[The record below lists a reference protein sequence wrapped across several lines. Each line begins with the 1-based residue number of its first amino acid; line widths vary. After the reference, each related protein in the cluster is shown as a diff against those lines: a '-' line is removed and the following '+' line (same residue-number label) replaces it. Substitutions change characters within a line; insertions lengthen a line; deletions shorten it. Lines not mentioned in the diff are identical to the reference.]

1 MQNICFF
8 TYIVNEFN
16 NHSNIDIFTCFVY
29 NKTTS
34 LVSLFFFQLHV
45 NIVTSPKMR
54 NYKSIRHVVSSPC
67 VAILSLHCLTTN
79 VSNDESN
86 LNIKVIHVSFEKKN
100 IVNIHPPVKNKT
112 YRYLILLN
120 DGIVAIKPN
129 KFNTYKL
136 FDS

>member
-1 MQNICFF
+1 
-8 TYIVNEFN
+8 
-16 NHSNIDIFTCFVY
+16 
-29 NKTTS
+29 
-34 LVSLFFFQLHV
+34 
-45 NIVTSPKMR
+45 MR
-54 NYKSIRHVVSSPC
+54 NYNSIRHVVSSPC
-67 VAILSLHCLTTN
+67 LARLSLHCLTTN

-86 LNIKVIHVSFEKKN
+86 LNVKVIHVSFEKKN

>member
-1 MQNICFF
+1 MNLIIIQI
-8 TYIVNEFN
+8 
-16 NHSNIDIFTCFVY
+16 S
-29 NKTTS
+29 TS
-34 LVSLFFFQLHV
+34 SGVLSITKLQVKFRYFFFQLHV

-54 NYKSIRHVVSSPC
+54 NYNSIRHVVSSPC
-67 VAILSLHCLTTN
+67 LAILSLHCLTTN

-100 IVNIHPPVKNKT
+100 IVNIHPPVKNLT

-120 DGIVAIKPN
+120 YGIVAIKPN

-136 FDS
+136 FDL

>member
-1 MQNICFF
+1 MNLVNIQ
-8 TYIVNEFN
+8 I
-16 NHSNIDIFTCFVY
+16 S
-29 NKTTS
+29 TS
-34 LVSLFFFQLHV
+34 SRVLSITKLQVKFRYFFFQLHV

-54 NYKSIRHVVSSPC
+54 NYNSIRHVVSSPC

-100 IVNIHPPVKNKT
+100 IVNIHSPVKNKT

-120 DGIVAIKPN
+120 DRIVAIKPN